1 MHDKSGHDYEQIE
14 DAYMK
19 ALSYAKQAGKPQA
32 VVGIKTKCVK
42 LNMFPRG
49 RQALRRRKLLNDMDE
64 VSGSKQHCR
73 RLGLIQ

>member
-14 DAYMK
+14 DAYVK

-42 LNMFPRG
+42 LMFP
-49 RQALRRRKLLNDMDE
+49 
-64 VSGSKQHCR
+64 
-73 RLGLIQ
+73 

>member
-42 LNMFPRG
+42 LNMFP
-49 RQALRRRKLLNDMDE
+49 
-64 VSGSKQHCR
+64 
-73 RLGLIQ
+73 

>member
-1 MHDKSGHDYEQIE
+1 MHDKSGHDYEHIE

-42 LNMFPRG
+42 HMFPWG
-49 RQALRRRKLLNDMDE
+49 RQVLLRRKLLNDMDE

>member
-19 ALSYAKQAGKPQA
+19 ALSYAKQAGKLQA

-42 LNMFPRG
+42 LMFPWG
-49 RQALRRRKLLNDMDE
+49 YRQALLRRKLLNDMDE
-64 VSGSKQHCR
+64 VSGSEQQCR
-73 RLGLIQ
+73 HLGLIQ

>member
-42 LNMFPRG
+42 LMFPWG
-49 RQALRRRKLLNDMDE
+49 RQTLLRRKLLNDMDE
-64 VSGSKQHCR
+64 VRGSKQHCR

>member
-32 VVGIKTKCVK
+32 VVGIKTKFVI
-42 LNMFPRG
+42 LMFP
-49 RQALRRRKLLNDMDE
+49 
-64 VSGSKQHCR
+64 
-73 RLGLIQ
+73 

>member
-1 MHDKSGHDYEQIE
+1 MHDKSGHDYEHIE

-42 LNMFPRG
+42 LMFPWG
-49 RQALRRRKLLNDMDE
+49 KHALLRRKLLNDMDE

>member
-19 ALSYAKQAGKPQA
+19 ALSYAKQAGKPQT
-32 VVGIKTKCVK
+32 VVGIKTKFVI
-42 LNMFPRG
+42 LMFPWG
-49 RQALRRRKLLNDMDE
+49 RQALLRRKLLNDMDE

>member
-1 MHDKSGHDYEQIE
+1 MHDKSGHDYEHIE

-42 LNMFPRG
+42 HMFPWG
-49 RQALRRRKLLNDMDE
+49 RQALLRRKLLNDMDE

>member
-42 LNMFPRG
+42 HMFP
-49 RQALRRRKLLNDMDE
+49 
-64 VSGSKQHCR
+64 
-73 RLGLIQ
+73 